1 MKKILTV
8 ILLVNVFL
16 NFGQNIKFNN
26 KEYFTLS
33 TSIDPSSSIK
43 EKGLDILAEIE
54 YVGLIY
60 TKFGFESF
68 SVLKGGYTDIHGAL
82 GINLTSGYFEKI
94 RYYGGFRS
102 SMIFRNRSYAWNP
115 GLELGFD
122 YQLSDNFFIGLRS
135 TLDRRNDQKIQDYS
149 LKPENQ
155 ISGFIRLGYRWDYNP
170 RYTYKRP

>member
-1 MKKILTV
+1 MKKILSV
-8 ILLVNVFL
+8 ILLLNVFVC
-16 NFGQNIKFNN
+16 FGQRTKFNN
-26 KEYFTLS
+26 KEYFTIS
-33 TSIDPSSSIK
+33 ASVDPTSSIK
-43 EKGLDILAEIE
+43 EKGLDIVAEIE

-68 SVLKGGYTDIHGAL
+68 SALKGGYTDIHGGL
-82 GINLTSGYFEKI
+82 GVNVTSGYFDTF

-102 SMIFRNRSYAWNP
+102 SMVFRNSSYAWNP
-115 GLELGFD
+115 GLELGID
-122 YQLSDNFFIGLRS
+122 YKLSDNFFIGLRS

-170 RYTYKRP
+170 TYTYKRP